1 MTTVELIN
9 AIKDMH
15 TGPHGA
21 PCPECVGQTV
31 PCRTYAYVDGILAE
45 RFQD

>member
-1 MTTVELIN
+1 MTTDELIN

-21 PCPECVGQTV
+21 PCPECGQNV
-31 PCRTYAYVDGILAE
+31 PCRTYRYVDGILAA
-45 RFQD
+45 RFKD